1 MKGIYTARG
10 NIGKLFGLL
19 LFIVAN
25 VQAINADDRA
35 IVIVK
40 SSENAYFNQ
49 TIETL
54 INHAEDH
61 ARFKILNSSNLDS
74 TSDVLENANVI
85 ISLGADSASNIS
97 SRSPDQLVINA
108 YVTLEQIAQ
117 FQHRNANNIAV
128 LLNQPLERYL
138 AFSHHLLN
146 LKTLGLINRSSPAL
160 SSRQQKILRK
170 LNLEL
175 NQYQLAETNKK
186 LLATVRQLIRQNEA
200 LLMLPDQSI
209 FNRDT
214 LKGIL
219 LTTYRSRTPVIS
231 YSPGHVKSG
240 ALAAIYSS
248 PTDIGKHLAKLI
260 NQHHEGTLN
269 SNYKVIYAEYY
280 SIATNQRVAH
290 SLGLDLPGEEK
301 LRQLIDETIR

>member
-10 NIGKLFGLL
+10 NIGRLFSLL

-25 VQAINADDRA
+25 VQALNADDRQ
-35 IVIVK
+35 IVVVK
-40 SSENAYFNQ
+40 SSENTYFDQ

-54 INHAEDH
+54 INLADDH
-61 ARFKILNSSNLDS
+61 ARFKIVNTDALDS
-74 TSDVLENANVI
+74 TSKILGNSNVVI
-85 ISLGADSASNIS
+85 TLGANSANKIS
-97 SRSPDQLVINA
+97 SQSPNQLVINA
-108 YVTLEQIAQ
+108 YITLEQAAQ
-117 FQHRNANNIAV
+117 FQHRNANIIAV

-146 LKTLGLINRSSPAL
+146 LETIGTISRSSPAL
-160 SSRQQKILRK
+160 NNRQRKILRN

-175 NQYQLAETNKK
+175 DQYQLGGTNKR
-186 LLATVRQLIRQNEA
+186 LLATIRQLTKKNQA

-209 FNRDT
+209 YNRDT

-248 PTDIGKHLAKLI
+248 PVDIGQHLAHLI
-260 NQHHEGTLN
+260 NQHHSGKLN
-269 SNYKVIYAEYY
+269 TNNKMLYAEYY
-280 SIATNQRVAH
+280 SIVTNQRVAR
-290 SLGLDLPGEEK
+290 SLGLNLTSEDK
-301 LRQLIDETIR
+301 LRQLIDATTR